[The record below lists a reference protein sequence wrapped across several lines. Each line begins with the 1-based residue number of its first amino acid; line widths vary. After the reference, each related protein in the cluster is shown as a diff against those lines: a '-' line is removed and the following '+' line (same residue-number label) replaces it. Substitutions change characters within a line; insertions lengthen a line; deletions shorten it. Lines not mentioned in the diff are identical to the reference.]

1 MSDGWEDVASADDG
15 WETVA
20 EEGFFAGVKRKIGNV
35 GRAAMDNP
43 LQILPGVVESFAG
56 GIAQMGVAAGAGA
69 RGLAEGV
76 AGMTQPS
83 GLGWK
88 PEQKGFF
95 KGFQEGLNRVA
106 GAAADLPLESETEV
120 GKALDKVL
128 MLVPE
133 GITILGDTVFEK
145 TGSAL
150 AGAGTQ
156 GIATLLTLQ
165 PQLVTKVV
173 KPLFKKDS
181 AAGKQFTEAFDQ
193 TIEDEPW
200 NARQLAEQVDD
211 EALRAELHARIDEL
225 VVSKKQVKEIFD
237 KAKKEGQRN
246 EVDQI
251 FDRAKLNRRP
261 EEPVEEAVIQ
271 PAKDAGP
278 ELKEGE
284 VIIRGPDGDRVETVD
299 LGEEIRR
306 IEEHLKAGQ
315 QEEALT
321 ATKAAIHNA
330 EAIRNAEAPYTE
342 LASGREIWKVPGRQ
356 EGTAISEA
364 FKRATTDN
372 QRAAIKL
379 KAAFEEAPTQP
390 TIMEQALRQAGLT
403 PEPQVFRSI
412 RQPAKP
418 EPDAQGRIE
427 PSGNIEGIDLL
438 KTVEEVRQFSNA
450 GTLSGG
456 LAPKALVDT
465 LGAMWTQ
472 SPKFVKDWA
481 ANTADALG
489 IIADPKTPT
498 PNRMA
503 AWGNSLVRSAEG
515 EIRSLGKGYGAP
527 VGYNKLAD
535 WLFERPGMARSEVP
549 AFEPERRRIYNIRMS
564 QVEEALKGVR
574 PADLPD
580 VIKAVREGAPDL
592 KTPVGR
598 AAARIEVAL
607 NEHAEYLV
615 KHGALDPKKRV
626 GKNYFPRQLEL
637 EKVLDKPEGFLKSAE
652 RAFIADGVPPA
663 DAKLAAKEWLDKLR
677 MGDLGMR
684 EGTLDFRTT
693 PTSSTTAALLD
704 RALGP
709 KAEKV
714 LSDAGW
720 YISDPRRALSN
731 YLWKTGTVA
740 ETKRIL
746 GPRGENWERLKAEII
761 REGGGEGLRDA
772 TNIASRVLGTAQDRP
787 GIFTKGVQ
795 GTAKLLTPLM
805 LLSKAT
811 LTSIPDMAMPA
822 IRAGKPHL
830 VLKSFSDAIGVIA
843 RTKSGAEKAQFARFV
858 GATQNAIDAAIYG
871 ARVSLDYTPGK
882 AGTDRTLSRYFQ
894 LNFLHQL
901 TEASRAV
908 AVDFSRAFLGDHAL
922 HVMKGDSQA
931 RSSALFLSE
940 LVPPSK
946 VPEFARW
953 VAAVEDGKISPERF
967 AANPEMAQI
976 YARALTRFADQAV
989 MLPTRAERPAWAS
1002 TPQGAIFYE
1011 LSSFTQSFF
1020 KNVIGRAGRL
1030 TAEAAKGNMKARD
1043 KLALMSP
1050 VIALGLLPIIQYAQY
1065 ELRDKLFPTGKEK
1078 TEGEKVARAIQG
1090 TGILGQFDKVANA
1103 FTATHY
1109 AGGYA
1114 GAATLA
1120 GPFYGSMVNVLKNLF
1135 NLGEEVREG
1144 SAGKTNTAE
1153 RNVARSFYDVAVEP
1167 GAALLATTM
1176 PGGGLKTLASAGAIQ
1191 AAGHPMVREKFVTS
1205 TVGPDTKRQREKDIN
1220 ELYAA
1225 YKAGDGPEYTRRLLK
1240 MRQDYKMTP
1249 EQVARLRK
1257 DLKYEPS
1264 IRKFRNLQT
1273 KTQIE
1278 RLRKMNA
1285 ETRAAH
1291 LPHASER
1298 ARKAIAREAQ
1308 NGD

>member
-1 MSDGWEDVASADDG
+1 MSDGWEDVASADDE

-20 EEGFFAGVKRKIGNV
+20 EEGFFAGAKRKIGNV

-43 LQILPGVVESFAG
+43 LQIVPGAVESFAG
-56 GIAQMGVAAGAGA
+56 GIAQMGIAAGAGA
-69 RGLAEGV
+69 RGVVEGL
-76 AGMTQPS
+76 S
-83 GLGWK
+83 GLHSPGSLYWK
-88 PEQKGFF
+88 PGNEGFF

-106 GAAADLPLESETEV
+106 GAASELPLESETEV

-128 MLVPE
+128 TLIPE

-150 AGAGTQ
+150 AGASTQ
-156 GIATLLTLQ
+156 GIATLLALQ
-165 PQLVTKVV
+165 PGIVTKVV
-173 KPLFKKDS
+173 KPLFKRDTP
-181 AAGKQFTEAFDQ
+181 AGKQFTEAFDK
-193 TIEDEPW
+193 TVEEEPW
-200 NARQLAEQVDD
+200 QARQLAEQVDD
-211 EALRAELHARIDEL
+211 EALRAELHSRIDEL

-246 EVDQI
+246 EVDKI
-251 FDRAKLNRRP
+251 FDAVKQNRKA
-261 EEPVEEAVIQ
+261 EPVEETVIQ
-271 PAKDAGP
+271 SSRESGALDELLAAVDAGGVPAFMTNRLKALAKDNGVDITDKTPNQVIEELRLARDTKTRDPGP
-278 ELKEGE
+278 EMKEGE
-284 VIIRGPDGDRVETVD
+284 VLIRGPQGDRVEPTLGEPVPVGGKAEPD
-299 LGEEIRR
+299 LGAEIKR
-306 IEEHLKAGQ
+306 IEEHLSAPKTEAAAASKLGASLKAVPEEPTLL
-315 QEEALT
+315 QEKLKEA
-321 ATKAAIHNA
+321 
-330 EAIRNAEAPYTE
+330 
-342 LASGREIWKVPGRQ
+342 GVPG
-356 EGTAISEA
+356 A
-364 FKRATTDN
+364 
-372 QRAAIKL
+372 
-379 KAAFEEAPTQP
+379 
-390 TIMEQALRQAGLT
+390 
-403 PEPQVFRSI
+403 
-412 RQPAKP
+412 
-418 EPDAQGRIE
+418 
-427 PSGNIEGIDLL
+427 DLL
-438 KTVEEVRQFSNA
+438 AKTEEVKTFTDA

-456 LAPKALVDT
+456 LAPKAVVDT
-465 LGAMWTQ
+465 LGALWTE

-489 IIADPKTPT
+489 IIADPKSPT

-527 VGYNKLAD
+527 KGYNKLAD

-574 PADLPD
+574 PVDLPD

-592 KTPVGR
+592 KTPIGR

-607 NEHAEYLV
+607 SEHADYLV
-615 KHGALDPKKRV
+615 KHRALDPKKRV
-626 GKNYFPRQLEL
+626 GKGYFPRQLEL
-637 EKVLDKPEGFLKSAE
+637 DKVLDKPEGFLKDAE
-652 RAFIADGVPPA
+652 RAFIADGVSAA
-663 DAKLAAKEWLDKLR
+663 DAKVAAKEWLDKLR

-684 EGTLDFRTT
+684 EGSLDFRTT

-704 RALGP
+704 RQLSP

-714 LSDAGW
+714 ISEGGW

-746 GPRGENWERLKAEII
+746 GPKGENWERLKAEII
-761 REGGGEGLRDA
+761 KEGGGEGLRDA

-795 GTAKLLTPLM
+795 STSKLLTPLM

-830 VLKSFSDAIGVIA
+830 VLKSIKDSIGVMA
-843 RTKSGAEKAQFARFV
+843 RTKSGTEKAQFARFV
-858 GATQNAIDAAIYG
+858 GATQSAIDAAVYG
-871 ARVSLDYTPGK
+871 SRVSMDYTPGK
-882 AGTDRTLSRYFQ
+882 AGIDRTLSRYFQ

-901 TEASRAV
+901 TEAGRAT

-922 HVMKGDSQA
+922 HVVKGDSQA

-976 YARALTRFADQAV
+976 YARAVTRFADQAV

-1030 TAEAAKGNMKARD
+1030 TAEAAKGDMKARD

-1065 ELRDKLFPTGKEK
+1065 ELRDKLFSTGQEK
-1078 TEGEKVARAIQG
+1078 TEKEKIARAIQG
-1090 TGILGQFDKVANA
+1090 TGVLGQFDKVANA

-1114 GAATLA
+1114 GAATIA
-1120 GPFYGSMVNVLKNLF
+1120 GPFYGSMVNVLKNLL

-1176 PGGGLKTLASAGAIQ
+1176 PGGGLKTLAAAGVIQ
-1191 AAGHPMVREKFVTS
+1191 AAGHPAVREKFVTS
-1205 TVGPDTKRQREKDIN
+1205 LIGPDTKKQKEKDIN
-1220 ELYAA
+1220 ALYTA
-1225 YKAGDGPEYTRRLLK
+1225 YKEGKGAEYTQRLLK
-1240 MRQDYKMTP
+1240 LRQDYQMTP

-1257 DLKYEPS
+1257 ELKYEPS

-1273 KTQIE
+1273 KTQVE

-1298 ARKAIAREAQ
+1298 ARKAIAREMQ